1 MPPHRARPPAPFRRE
16 GVAQRLAPFVVAAC
30 LAIVILLDG
39 GVVPGGMTR
48 AALMSVAFVLGG
60 LLALRLLDWAPF
72 RAHVVIL
79 MACVLTAAWPIDAPT
94 TTQQITDLVCGV
106 LFSVALLL
114 ALIGPCERLPLWTQS
129 LPLILASGALLLL
142 RMLAGAPAGVAFP
155 LSALFV
161 LWLALHHTRFEMTV
175 GVALSALTFLLP
187 PFSQLMTAELTLG
200 LLYAATNVV
209 IGFSVEM
216 IVRLQREQAGDIE
229 AVEQLLRQIAVG
241 DPDHARATI
250 CTGAQQ
256 LCGASV
262 AVIFEVDRAGM
273 LVPTAGAGPK
283 LPAL

>member
-48 AALMSVAFVLGG
+48 GALMSVAFVLGG
-60 LLALRLLDWAPF
+60 LLAL
-72 RAHVVIL
+72 
-79 MACVLTAAWPIDAPT
+79 
-94 TTQQITDLVCGV
+94 
-106 LFSVALLL
+106 ALL
-114 ALIGPCERLPLWTQS
+114 
-129 LPLILASGALLLL
+129 
-142 RMLAGAPAGVAFP
+142 
-155 LSALFV
+155 V

-229 AVEQLLRQIAVG
+229 AVEQLLRQIAV
-241 DPDHARATI
+241 
-250 CTGAQQ
+250 
-256 LCGASV
+256 
-262 AVIFEVDRAGM
+262 
-273 LVPTAGAGPK
+273 
-283 LPAL
+283 